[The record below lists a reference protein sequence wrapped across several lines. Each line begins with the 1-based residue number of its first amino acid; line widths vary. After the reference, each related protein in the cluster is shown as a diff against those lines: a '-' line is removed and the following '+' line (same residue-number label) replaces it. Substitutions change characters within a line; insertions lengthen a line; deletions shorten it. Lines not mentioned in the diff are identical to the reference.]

1 MVGFWFFMFVIDLL
15 FPVIMIAVGKSFLNV
30 APKNINPVY
39 GYRTTMSMKNRDTWE
54 FAHNHCGKIWFRGGL
69 ILLPISVVPM
79 LIVFGKDIEVVSITG
94 TAICIMDT
102 VILIASIFP
111 TEAALKRTFDKDGN
125 RKMQNY
131 RPSTWVTRYGD

>member
-1 MVGFWFFMFVIDLL
+1 
-15 FPVIMIAVGKSFLNV
+15 
-30 APKNINPVY
+30 
-39 GYRTTMSMKNRDTWE
+39 MSMKNRDTWE

-79 LIVFGKDIEVVSITG
+79 LIMFGKDIEVVSITG